1 MKDTQSKSR
10 QLWPWIR
17 IVLVLIVLAFFIW
30 GIDWASVADVL
41 RTAHLRYVVAAFVIY
56 FGLQLLKY
64 WRWQWL
70 LNEAGVET
78 PLIPTMRSY
87 FTGAVV
93 NIFGLGRFGE
103 VARIVALN
111 RETGAAAA
119 TTTGTI
125 FVEKL
130 FDLVFLGITGVAV
143 LFVLADLGAGLEIN
157 PTLFQIL
164 PVVGIL
170 AVLITMRFGA
180 KWLRWFAA
188 QVDRFTFRWKDRLLA
203 EIEKLAVGVASLS
216 SWRQLVTMVGITS
229 AMWFFIALSEMAL
242 LPAFD
247 IQPTVYLAI
256 AVLFTGY
263 VSTATKMTP
272 ANIGVFHVAVVAALG
287 PFGIDRE
294 QALAYAILFHLLI
307 SGVPLVQFAGLYLM
321 RGEVQRG
328 EAK

>member
-1 MKDTQSKSR
+1 MTERKNNW
-10 QLWPWIR
+10 WPWLR
-17 IVLVLIVLAFFIW
+17 IVLVLIVLAFFIL
-30 GIDWASVADVL
+30 GIDWTAVWGVL
-41 RTAHLRYVVAAFVIY
+41 RTAKLGFVVAAFVIY
-56 FGLQLLKY
+56 FFLQLLKY

-111 RETGAAAA
+111 REIGAAAA
-119 TTTGTI
+119 TTAGTI

-143 LFVLADLGAGLEIN
+143 LFVLADLGAGLDFD
-157 PTLFQIL
+157 PLLFQIL
-164 PVVGIL
+164 PVVGVF
-170 AVLITMRFGA
+170 AVLVTMRFGA
-180 KWLRWFAA
+180 QWLRWFATI
-188 QVDRFTFRWKDRLLA
+188 VDRFEFRWKARVLA

-216 SWRQLVTMVGITS
+216 SWRQLLTMIAITS
-229 AMWFFIALSEMAL
+229 LMWVLIAISEVVL

-247 IQPTVYLAI
+247 IQPTIYLGIAI
-256 AVLFTGY
+256 LFTGY

-272 ANIGVFHVAVVAALG
+272 ANIGVFHVAVVAALA
-287 PFGIDRE
+287 PFGIARE
-294 QALAYAILFHLLI
+294 PALAYAILFHLLI
-307 SGVPLVQFAGLYLM
+307 SGVPLVQFTILYLL
-321 RGEVQRG
+321 RSGSRATRLEL
-328 EAK
+328 E